1 MQIHTHTH
9 LTPSRHQSITFLKF
23 LLSSLLSNSLPI
35 KEKKLKGGFLC
46 WHHPSMLPIRTW
58 RVAKRETHHRLPA
71 FQTPCTFRSYN
82 IASDGQESL
91 KEIESLGKA
100 QESVILFSD
109 LNFYYPESSVK
120 SSSSPKVEFLFLY
133 IEMELV
139 KSDWQVQ
146 VKLWV
151 WAGGIYSVTESKLIR
166 NSWNSGELQRPRTYF
181 SVLIINH
188 KTENKLM
195 YWH

>member
-1 MQIHTHTH
+1 MHTH
-9 LTPSRHQSITFLKF
+9 LTPSRYQSITFLKF

-46 WHHPSMLPIRTW
+46 WHHPSVLPIRTW
-58 RVAKRETHHRLPA
+58 RVAKHETYHGLPA

-91 KEIESLGKA
+91 KEIESLGKV

-139 KSDWQVQ
+139 KSDKF
-146 VKLWV
+146 KLNFE
-151 WAGGIYSVTESKLIR
+151 Y
-166 NSWNSGELQRPRTYF
+166 ELEEF
-181 SVLIINH
+181 VVSLSLN
-188 KTENKLM
+188 
-195 YWH
+195 